1 MVSLKQTG
9 FAGGFLSSQFL
20 GRSDQT
26 KYQTGL
32 RECRNFLVTR
42 FGSVENRP
50 GTIYCGEVKTSAN
63 RVRLVKFIFNASVS
77 YLLEFGNDY
86 MRVWKNGA
94 HVGVT
99 GAPAYAG
106 GTTYAIGD
114 LVTSGG
120 IVYWSIQAG
129 NVGHAPAGNP
139 TWWHAQTGD
148 FLELLTTIGSASLSA
163 LQYVQQA
170 DIMTIVQQLIAPQSL
185 RRYSDT
191 DWAISDFTQTNGIDA
206 PTNVN
211 VIIGVG
217 PSPSPAAPVAVSA
230 IGGDGAITKSV
241 YQVTAWTTVP
251 PSEGVPST
259 VMLATVGGATAALP
273 VVVTWGAVAGADGY
287 AVYKKSTIAPALQF
301 IIGIVKAGTVVFND
315 TGILS
320 ALPLRQL
327 QSSATGTTVFTY
339 AVTAINA
346 VDGSESLISAS
357 ASGTGNTPS
366 DANPNVITW
375 TAPAGSVLKYNVY
388 RQVAGIFSFIG
399 SVPLLTFSDT
409 NILPD
414 SNIQPPTP
422 LGLFATANDYPAVV
436 GYYQQRLGFANSI
449 NAPQTVNF
457 SRIGTFT
464 NFSVSTPVQD
474 SDALSF
480 TIAGKQVQE
489 VRALVDNGKL
499 IVHSSGGE
507 YVAQGNQ
514 AGAITPT
521 AIGLVRQGSAGSSII
536 SPIVIGNVVLF
547 VQARGSVLRELS
559 YSIQAYAY
567 VGKDETIFAPT
578 IFATRTVVD
587 MDWQQIPN
595 SIVWMV
601 LDNGE
606 LVGLTYLKEQE
617 VWAWHHHDTIN
628 GSVEN
633 VCVVAEGENDTVYLT
648 VKRTIGGVTKRYIER
663 LANRFTDI
671 STDAVYSDCSLT
683 FDGRNTSGQTMTLTG
698 SGWTPTDNLTLTT
711 SALGY
716 FAAGDVGNAIVLQ
729 QIADGSTRDDDDV
742 PIPAGTVTD
751 QVTLSIIAQTSGTV
765 VTVQPDKTVPAWAQA
780 LALTAWGRSVH
791 TFAGIDH
798 LNGQTLVGLG
808 DGQVTPAI
816 TVSGGGFTT
825 AQNYMV
831 LTAGLPITADL
842 QTLPVENTQG
852 ETIDNKNQ
860 LVTEV
865 TATFYE
871 SRGGYYGQ
879 DVEHL
884 FPLVQRATE
893 PWGDPDYL
901 LTGPRRIPV
910 QGDWQTTGQVWIRQS
925 DPLPMGISAIV
936 PTGYVGS

>member
-1 MVSLKQTG
+1 MVALKQPS
-9 FAGGFLSSQFL
+9 FAGGFVSSQFL

-32 RECRNFLVTR
+32 RECRNFIITR
-42 FGSVENRP
+42 FGSVENRT
-50 GTIYCGEVKTSAN
+50 GSIYCGEVKDSSL

-77 YLLEFGNDY
+77 YLLEVGNDY

-94 HVGVT
+94 HVGVA
-99 GAPAYAG
+99 GAAAYAG

-129 NVGHAPAGNP
+129 NVGHTPASSP
-139 TWWHAQTGD
+139 TYWYPQTGD

-170 DIMTIVQQLIAPQSL
+170 DIMTLVQQLIVPQSL

-191 DWAISDFTQTNGIDA
+191 KWAIDDFTQSNGIDA
-206 PTNVN
+206 PTGVG
-211 VIIGVG
+211 VVIGVG
-217 PSPSPAAPVAVSA
+217 PSPSPATPAGVTAV
-230 IGGDGAITKSV
+230 GGNGGLPKDEYT
-241 YQVTAWTTVP
+241 VTAWDGGSP
-251 PSEGVPST
+251 GQESVPST
-259 VMLATVGGATAALP
+259 IAVATVGGADAANH
-273 VVVTWGAVAGADGY
+273 VVVSWSAVVGVDGY
-287 AVYKKSTIAPALQF
+287 AVYKQIGGVGTNAIVA
-301 IIGIVKAGTVVFND
+301 II
-315 TGILS
+315 
-320 ALPLRQL
+320 P
-327 QSSATGTTVFTY
+327 TGTLSWSDAGINPAGVLRFKPSTSAGSTVYTY

-346 VDGSESLISAS
+346 IDGSESFISVS
-357 ASGTGNTPS
+357 ATGTGGTPT
-366 DANPNVITW
+366 DANPNVISW
-375 TAPAGSVLKYNVY
+375 VAPTGSVLKYNVY
-388 RQVAGIFSFIG
+388 REVAGIFSFIG
-399 SVPLLTFSDT
+399 SVPGLSFNDT

-414 SNIQPPTP
+414 SNIQPPTAFS
-422 LGLFATANDYPAVV
+422 LFATADDYPAVV
-436 GYYQQRLGFANSI
+436 GYYQQRLGFANTV

-521 AIGLVRQGSAGSSII
+521 AIGLVRQGSAGSSLI

-547 VQARGSVLRELS
+547 VQARGSVMRELA
-559 YSIQAYAY
+559 YNIQAYAY
-567 VGKDETIFAPT
+567 VGKDETIFAPSL
-578 IFATRTVVD
+578 FKDRTVVD

-595 SIVWMV
+595 SIVWLV
-601 LDNGE
+601 LDDGT
-606 LVGLTYLKEQE
+606 LVGLTYIKEQE
-617 VWAWHHHDTIN
+617 MWAWHHHDSIN
-628 GSVEN
+628 GQVEN
-633 VCVVAEGENDTVYLT
+633 VCVVAEGENDTTYLT
-648 VKRTIGGVTKRYIER
+648 VKRTIMGATKRYIER
-663 LANRFTDI
+663 LAPHFNDI
-671 STDAVYSDCSLT
+671 TTDAVYADSALT

-698 SGWTPTDNLTLTT
+698 SGWTPTDNLTLTSST
-711 SALGY
+711 GGY
-716 FAAGDVGNAIVLQ
+716 FVVGDIGNAIVLQ
-729 QIADGSTRDDDDV
+729 QIADGSTRDADDIV
-742 PIPAGTVTD
+742 IPAGTVTD
-751 QVTLSIIAQTSGTV
+751 QVTLLIIGCTSGFV

-780 LALTAWGRSVH
+780 LALTTWGRSVH

-798 LNGQTLVGLG
+798 LDGQTLVGLG
-808 DGQVTPAI
+808 DGQVTPEI

-831 LTAGLPITADL
+831 LTAGLPITSDL

-852 ETIDNKNQ
+852 ETIDNKHQ
-860 LVTEV
+860 LVTEL
-865 TATFYE
+865 TATFYD

-879 DVEHL
+879 DVGHL
-884 FPLVQRATE
+884 RPIVQRATE

-901 LTGPRRIPV
+901 LTGPVRIPV
-910 QGDWQTTGQVWIRQS
+910 QGTWQTTGQVWIRQT
-925 DPLPMGISAIV
+925 DPLPMGISAIT
-936 PTGYVGS
+936 PTGYSGS